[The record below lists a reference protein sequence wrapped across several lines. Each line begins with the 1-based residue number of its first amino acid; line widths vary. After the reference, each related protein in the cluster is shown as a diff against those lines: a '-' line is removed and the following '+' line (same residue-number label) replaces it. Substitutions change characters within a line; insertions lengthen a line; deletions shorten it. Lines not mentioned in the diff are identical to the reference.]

1 MRISRSSEPF
11 TWRRSRTGRRAKPG
25 EPFTF
30 TVDASKTGWGE
41 VAIDLVFD
49 NKSIRRTFYVDEVS
63 ARVYQVTF
71 TPQQR
76 GKHRVYIYLN
86 GMEVKGSPF
95 SLRIGKDIKEAR
107 TTNRNEAFKAST
119 RMSGRYKKFEEQKE
133 EKRASYAEKEIF
145 IEKPVVPPRSKR
157 DKRQSFKGFKEERQ
171 ALFSSDHTT
180 EDGMDLLPVNR
191 TIQFD
196 CPCEGV
202 SREGDIN
209 VTILGP
215 DERRCATKVRL
226 NEDLSF
232 TCEFSTSLVGEHR
245 IEIIIGEEQ
254 LNVTPNFYT
263 YDATKIKVGQMPQGY
278 VGLPVDFDID
288 GRGAG
293 FGNLEIIVNGGRVTS
308 HVHTISKE
316 QFKANFIPHD
326 PGRHR
331 VDVKFNGEKV
341 PNSPWFVEVKDP
353 NTPLLAPMLVAMGGK
368 GGGTIKRNGE
378 NGHHA
383 AEVETK
389 TNGFSSTYSSN
400 DLSSSLSNNKFSS
413 STSKLNSE
421 IKQSSLFQQSKKESN
436 LSSTTSSNK
445 FESNNFS
452 SSLKTNGTDDLKKK
466 AVSDYEKTEVSNFSS
481 LNTPSLLLGG
491 SSNTKSSGLE
501 ESRNTFSSSTE
512 QLNSGRATYSTTIER
527 SINTGAAYSSL
538 NKPHEARIKGLNNGG
553 SSTMPKSLSSKGVER
568 KASLHAEPLSKEA
581 SNGRTNGTNT
591 LSSNG

>member
-1 MRISRSSEPF
+1 M
-11 TWRRSRTGRRAKPG
+11 
-25 EPFTF
+25 
-30 TVDASKTGWGE
+30 
-41 VAIDLVFD
+41 
-49 NKSIRRTFYVDEVS
+49 
-63 ARVYQVTF
+63 
-71 TPQQR
+71 
-76 GKHRVYIYLN
+76 
-86 GMEVKGSPF
+86 PF
-95 SLRIGKDIKEAR
+95 SVEGK
-107 TTNRNEAFKAST
+107 
-119 RMSGRYKKFEEQKE
+119 
-133 EKRASYAEKEIF
+133 
-145 IEKPVVPPRSKR
+145 
-157 DKRQSFKGFKEERQ
+157 
-171 ALFSSDHTT
+171 
-180 EDGMDLLPVNR
+180 
-191 TIQFD
+191 
-196 CPCEGV
+196 
-202 SREGDIN
+202 
-209 VTILGP
+209 
-215 DERRCATKVRL
+215 
-226 NEDLSF
+226 
-232 TCEFSTSLVGEHR
+232 
-245 IEIIIGEEQ
+245 
-254 LNVTPNFYT
+254 
-263 YDATKIKVGQMPQGY
+263 
-278 VGLPVDFDID
+278 
-288 GRGAG
+288 GAG

-308 HVHTISKE
+308 HVHTISNEKF
-316 QFKANFIPHD
+316 QANFIPHD

-368 GGGTIKRNGE
+368 GGSVKRNGE

-383 AEVETK
+383 AEAETK

-436 LSSTTSSNK
+436 LSSTISSSNK

-466 AVSDYEKTEVSNFSS
+466 AVSDYEKTEVGNFSS

-568 KASLHAEPLSKEA
+568 KASLHAEPLSREA
-581 SNGRTNGTNT
+581 SSRTNGTNT
-591 LSSNG
+591 LSSNFTKSTSALASSSSSLQQTSSSTYSAVKSSSGYAAASSSLSPPKPAPAPPSPKLPSYKGTADKCKFVGDTVSAQSIQVFCQIRVQSLCPRFATSTRVSRPLLRCLLLGPRRVMWRSTS

>member
-1 MRISRSSEPF
+1 M
-11 TWRRSRTGRRAKPG
+11 
-25 EPFTF
+25 
-30 TVDASKTGWGE
+30 
-41 VAIDLVFD
+41 
-49 NKSIRRTFYVDEVS
+49 
-63 ARVYQVTF
+63 
-71 TPQQR
+71 
-76 GKHRVYIYLN
+76 
-86 GMEVKGSPF
+86 
-95 SLRIGKDIKEAR
+95 
-107 TTNRNEAFKAST
+107 
-119 RMSGRYKKFEEQKE
+119 
-133 EKRASYAEKEIF
+133 
-145 IEKPVVPPRSKR
+145 
-157 DKRQSFKGFKEERQ
+157 
-171 ALFSSDHTT
+171 
-180 EDGMDLLPVNR
+180 
-191 TIQFD
+191 
-196 CPCEGV
+196 
-202 SREGDIN
+202 
-209 VTILGP
+209 
-215 DERRCATKVRL
+215 
-226 NEDLSF
+226 
-232 TCEFSTSLVGEHR
+232 
-245 IEIIIGEEQ
+245 
-254 LNVTPNFYT
+254 
-263 YDATKIKVGQMPQGY
+263 
-278 VGLPVDFDID
+278 
-288 GRGAG
+288 
-293 FGNLEIIVNGGRVTS
+293 NGGRVTS
-308 HVHTISKE
+308 HVHTISNEKF
-316 QFKANFIPHD
+316 QANFIPHD

-368 GGGTIKRNGE
+368 GGTIKRNGE

-436 LSSTTSSNK
+436 LSSTISSNK
-445 FESNNFS
+445 YESNNFS

-466 AVSDYEKTEVSNFSS
+466 AVSDYEKTEVGNFSS

-568 KASLHAEPLSKEA
+568 KASLHAEPLSREG
-581 SNGRTNGTNT
+581 SSRTNGTNT
-591 LSSNG
+591 LSSNFTKSTSALASSSSSSLQTSSSSYSAVKSSSGYAATSSLSAPKPAPAPPSPKLPSYKGTADKCKFVGDTVGNPFKFASHS

>member
-1 MRISRSSEPF
+1 MHPALPLINAFFSVE
-11 TWRRSRTGRRAKPG
+11 
-25 EPFTF
+25 
-30 TVDASKTGWGE
+30 
-41 VAIDLVFD
+41 
-49 NKSIRRTFYVDEVS
+49 
-63 ARVYQVTF
+63 
-71 TPQQR
+71 
-76 GKHRVYIYLN
+76 GK
-86 GMEVKGSPF
+86 
-95 SLRIGKDIKEAR
+95 
-107 TTNRNEAFKAST
+107 
-119 RMSGRYKKFEEQKE
+119 
-133 EKRASYAEKEIF
+133 
-145 IEKPVVPPRSKR
+145 
-157 DKRQSFKGFKEERQ
+157 
-171 ALFSSDHTT
+171 
-180 EDGMDLLPVNR
+180 
-191 TIQFD
+191 
-196 CPCEGV
+196 
-202 SREGDIN
+202 
-209 VTILGP
+209 
-215 DERRCATKVRL
+215 
-226 NEDLSF
+226 
-232 TCEFSTSLVGEHR
+232 
-245 IEIIIGEEQ
+245 
-254 LNVTPNFYT
+254 
-263 YDATKIKVGQMPQGY
+263 
-278 VGLPVDFDID
+278 
-288 GRGAG
+288 GAG

-308 HVHTISKE
+308 HVHTISNEKF
-316 QFKANFIPHD
+316 QANFIPHD

-368 GGGTIKRNGE
+368 GGTIKRNGE

-436 LSSTTSSNK
+436 LSSTISSNK
-445 FESNNFS
+445 YESNNFS

-466 AVSDYEKTEVSNFSS
+466 AVPDYEKTEVGNFSS

-568 KASLHAEPLSKEA
+568 KASLHAEPLSREG
-581 SNGRTNGTNT
+581 SSRTNGTNT
-591 LSSNG
+591 LSSNFTKSTSALASSSSSSLQTSSSSYSAVKSSSGYAATSSLSAPKPAPAPPSPKLPSYKGTADKCKFVGDTVSNPFKLISQSNLFVTGSALQCG

>member
-1 MRISRSSEPF
+1 M
-11 TWRRSRTGRRAKPG
+11 
-25 EPFTF
+25 
-30 TVDASKTGWGE
+30 
-41 VAIDLVFD
+41 
-49 NKSIRRTFYVDEVS
+49 
-63 ARVYQVTF
+63 
-71 TPQQR
+71 
-76 GKHRVYIYLN
+76 
-86 GMEVKGSPF
+86 PF
-95 SLRIGKDIKEAR
+95 SVEGK
-107 TTNRNEAFKAST
+107 
-119 RMSGRYKKFEEQKE
+119 
-133 EKRASYAEKEIF
+133 
-145 IEKPVVPPRSKR
+145 
-157 DKRQSFKGFKEERQ
+157 
-171 ALFSSDHTT
+171 
-180 EDGMDLLPVNR
+180 
-191 TIQFD
+191 
-196 CPCEGV
+196 
-202 SREGDIN
+202 
-209 VTILGP
+209 
-215 DERRCATKVRL
+215 
-226 NEDLSF
+226 
-232 TCEFSTSLVGEHR
+232 
-245 IEIIIGEEQ
+245 
-254 LNVTPNFYT
+254 
-263 YDATKIKVGQMPQGY
+263 
-278 VGLPVDFDID
+278 
-288 GRGAG
+288 GAG

-308 HVHTISKE
+308 HVHTISNEKF
-316 QFKANFIPHD
+316 QANFIPHD

-368 GGGTIKRNGE
+368 GGGTLKRNGE
-378 NGHHA
+378 NGHAAAAA

-389 TNGFSSTYSSN
+389 TNGFSSAYSSN

-436 LSSTTSSNK
+436 LSSTISSNK

-466 AVSDYEKTEVSNFSS
+466 AVSDYEKTEVGNFSS

-568 KASLHAEPLSKEA
+568 KASLHAEPLSRET
-581 SNGRTNGTNT
+581 SSRTNGTNT
-591 LSSNG
+591 LSSNFTKSTSALASSSSSSLQQTSSSTYSAVKSSSGYAATSSLSAPKPAPAPPSPKLPSYKGTADKCKFVGDTVSEFKFQVGSNLCLSQVRHFNAGKPATFEMFAPGAKKSDVEVNIISEYHHHHSPPPPPLSSS